1 MSVIGM
7 SSSANRKPSTINR
20 QTIIDRLKKVRKDY
34 KIEENKKK
42 QKILI
47 TRERLNEVFELIDK
61 L

>member
-7 SSSANRKPSTINR
+7 NSRGDRNSKVTNR
-20 QTIIDRLKKVRKDY
+20 QIIIDKLKKVRKDY
-34 KIEENKKK
+34 KIEENKNKK
-42 QKILI
+42 KILI

>member
-7 SSSANRKPSTINR
+7 SSSANRKPAIINR
-20 QTIIDRLKKVRKDY
+20 QTIIDKLKKVRKDY

-42 QKILI
+42 KKILI

>member
-1 MSVIGM
+1 M